1 MTSNQD
7 NQVNENQAYRPEKF
21 SEPRTMPKGW
31 DLSGLVNHPINWKPN
46 NQHNQ
51 QSDQADANEG
61 AGDANWIEDK
71 FSEPR
76 TTPKNWDVSALK

>member
-7 NQVNENQAYRPEKF
+7 NQVNENQAYQPEKF

-31 DLSGLVNHPINWKPN
+31 DLSGLVEHVNSKRNN
-46 NQHNQ
+46 NQHGNPTHPDM
-51 QSDQADANEG
+51 SDGSDDMGWVDN
-61 AGDANWIEDK
+61 K